1 MKSRIKLIIARKVK
15 ELRLESGFSM
25 ADLAERLDVTYQ
37 FISQI
42 EDETSTKGYN
52 IDHLNEIAKIL
63 KCDLWDLI
71 PQKPL

>member
-42 EDETSTKGYN
+42 GDETSTKGYN

>member
-1 MKSRIKLIIARKVK
+1 MKSRINLIIARKVK

>member
-1 MKSRIKLIIARKVK
+1 MKSRITLIIAQKVK
-15 ELRLESGFSM
+15 ELRLKSGFSM

-52 IDHLNEIAKIL
+52 IDHLNEIAKIF

-71 PQKPL
+71 PQKPI